1 MTGIPEG
8 LSLTSATWVA
18 VEKWIKQQIEEQRDL
33 LEVPLPLEETAR
45 IRGRIE
51 QARSLLALGDD
62 ARRRNQAA
70 GM

>member
-1 MTGIPEG
+1 MAGIPEG
-8 LSLTSATWVA
+8 LNVTSATWAA
-18 VEKWIKQQIEEQRDL
+18 VEKWTKHQIEEQRDL
-33 LEVPLPLEETAR
+33 LEVPLPPEETNR

-51 QARSLLALGDD
+51 QARSLLALGDA